1 MRMPSTCPQMSNVE
15 LKGAPSGAPFLLT
28 GGLEEMPTKIGVL
41 YELSRDVASSH
52 GAKPHFELRR
62 CAREPA

>member
-1 MRMPSTCPQMSNVE
+1 MSNVE

-52 GAKPHFELRR
+52 TVQNLILSCGDALVNP
-62 CAREPA
+62 REAA